1 MHRAPNIIEDNLPV
15 EAEGSNACDEPVA
28 VNNKNENSPKEP
40 FNGPSPDNLDMGTAI
55 PDGLSNEL
63 SDPDNLSEDDEV
75 VLISDLQQFYLYCKM
90 HSATLLNC

>member
-1 MHRAPNIIEDNLPV
+1 M

-75 VLISDLQQFYLYCKM
+75 VLISDLQQFSSALQEAQCHAVELLSEKAKCK
-90 HSATLLNC
+90 